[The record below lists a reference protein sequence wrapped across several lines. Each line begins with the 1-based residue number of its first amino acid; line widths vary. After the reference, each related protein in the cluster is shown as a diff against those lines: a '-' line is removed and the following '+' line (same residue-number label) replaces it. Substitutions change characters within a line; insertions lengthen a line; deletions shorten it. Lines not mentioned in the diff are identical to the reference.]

1 MTTTGLM
8 ARMAER
14 RRSAMTTTID
24 PTCVI
29 AVVLAVI
36 GLAML
41 ALFLRG
47 GRDDDGQVT
56 IERPPQEPDPCDGA
70 ARELAA
76 DTRTTAQ
83 KYEIPTVN
91 GWSAAIT
98 GQMVY
103 GPAPTATK
111 FKPPKTHCALCIIE
125 TCDEWGIPLA
135 EVRTIGRQK
144 LCKRHRRFDLASAGR
159 GA

>member
-1 MTTTGLM
+1 MPISPLSSLLSSLPPVADPSCVVALALLIGGL
-8 ARMAER
+8 
-14 RRSAMTTTID
+14 
-24 PTCVI
+24 VL
-29 AVVLAVI
+29 LAV
-36 GLAML
+36 
-41 ALFLRG
+41 FLRDL
-47 GRDDDGQVT
+47 RADSDGQVT

-76 DTRTTAQ
+76 DSRATAQ

-125 TCDEWGIPLA
+125 TCDEWGIPLG

-144 LCKRHRRFDLASAGR
+144 LCKRHRHFDLASAGR